1 MTTDYDQ
8 ARDTGARADI
18 SAGGPFIFLE
28 WMGLRFQQDSQ
39 KRNYYLSNAM
49 DRLPIILTIEPELN
63 VIDLKQNAAIEVKP
77 L

>member
-1 MTTDYDQ
+1 MPTRIGTPAMTTDYDQ

-39 KRNYYLSNAM
+39 KRKL
-49 DRLPIILTIEPELN
+49 
-63 VIDLKQNAAIEVKP
+63 VLK
-77 L
+77 